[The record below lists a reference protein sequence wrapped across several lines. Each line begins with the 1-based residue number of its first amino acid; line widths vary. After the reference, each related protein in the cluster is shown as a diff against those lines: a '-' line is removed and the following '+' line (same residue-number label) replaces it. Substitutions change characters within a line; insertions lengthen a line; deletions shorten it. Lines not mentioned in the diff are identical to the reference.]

1 MSAHLLDA
9 FVAVLLDAF
18 VAVLVAV
25 LGACSTTPPPE
36 PVSLGTAC
44 VTDEDCGRDGLCRLD
59 GSLGA
64 PDETTCTIA
73 CSDEAPCPE
82 GWACADLD
90 EPVCRCEERRRERC
104 NERDDDCD
112 GAVDEGLGCRPPDA
126 PDPDGCGEA
135 LDCFSVRAAP
145 VEPIDVLF
153 VLDDSGAIASS
164 QNALLSE
171 LPRFIDAISTGDLD
185 GDGVREIPALLGRL
199 HVGVITTDMGTGGF
213 EVATCTGRFGDDG
226 VLLGAGDPSR
236 SGCSPTY
243 PSFFDFGDE
252 PVEPEATE
260 DLACVASVGTAGCGL
275 EQTLEAPLKALTPST
290 SSLRFEADT
299 VGHADG
305 LNAGFLRSRSALL
318 IVILTNEEDCS
329 VADPSLYDPRSL
341 EHDGDLNLRC
351 WRFGAPELGLVHPI
365 ERFVDGLLAT
375 REDPTRLAVSAIVG
389 IPEATSPARGARPD
403 WDAILDHPD
412 MREVLD
418 PAMPSRLRPSC
429 DRTGAAGERAIAH
442 PPRRIVRTLQAL
454 DRAGAHATV
463 QTLCRDDLGT
473 AMDVTLDL
481 LADATSPC
489 FARTVD
495 PTRCTLVETLPPGR
509 TCADVPA
516 RTLREVVADTNGVAR
531 EVCTV
536 APRDDASTEG
546 WEYVPNDPM
555 CSALRPN
562 RIHVSPI
569 SFEGAALR
577 LECAR

>member
-1 MSAHLLDA
+1 MSARLLSA
-9 FVAVLLDAF
+9 FVAA
-18 VAVLVAV
+18 LVAV
-25 LGACSTTPPPE
+25 LGACSTTPPTE
-36 PVSLGTAC
+36 PVPLGTAC

-90 EPVCRCEERRRERC
+90 EPVCRCEVRRRERC

-112 GAVDEGLGCRPPDA
+112 GAVDEGLGCRPPDE
-126 PDPDGCGEA
+126 PDPDGCGGA
-135 LDCFSVRAAP
+135 LDCFSVRSSLLGP
-145 VEPIDVLF
+145 FDVLF
-153 VLDDSGAIASS
+153 VLDDSGGIAAV
-164 QNALLSE
+164 QNAFLAE
-171 LPRFIDAISTGDLD
+171 LPRFVDAMLAGDLD
-185 GDGVREIPALLGRL
+185 GDGAREIPASFGTL
-199 HVGVITTDMGTGGF
+199 HLGVITTDMGTGGF
-213 EVATCTGRFGDDG
+213 EVPTCAGRFGDDG
-226 VLLGAGDPSR
+226 VLLTAGNTYRP
-236 SGCSPTY
+236 GCAATY
-243 PSFFDFGDE
+243 PSFFAFGWSDPHE
-252 PVEPEATE
+252 PQEYD
-260 DLACVASVGTAGCGL
+260 DLGCVAAVGTAGCGF

-290 SSLRFEADT
+290 SSLRFDGDT

-305 LNAGFLRSRSALL
+305 LNAGFIRPSTALL
-318 IVILTNEEDCS
+318 IVILTSEEDCS

-341 EHDGDLNLRC
+341 EYDGNLNLRC
-351 WRFGAPELGLVHPI
+351 WRFGDPELGLVHPI

-412 MREVLD
+412 MQEVLD

-429 DRTGAAGERAIAH
+429 DRTNAAGEREVAY

-454 DRAGAHATV
+454 DQAGAHATV

-473 AMDVTLDL
+473 AVDVTLDL

-489 FARTVD
+489 FARTID

-509 TCADVPA
+509 TCAEVPA
-516 RTLREVVADTNGVAR
+516 RTLREVVTDLDGRAR

-536 APRDDASTEG
+536 APREDESGTG
-546 WEYVPNDPM
+546 WRYVANDTF

-562 RIHVSPI
+562 RVDVSPI

-577 LECAR
+577 VECTR

>member
-1 MSAHLLDA
+1 MSSRLLSA
-9 FVAVLLDAF
+9 FVAA
-18 VAVLVAV
+18 LVAV

-36 PVSLGTAC
+36 PVPLGTAC

-64 PDETTCTIA
+64 PDGTACTIA
-73 CSDEAPCPE
+73 CSDASPCPE
-82 GWACADLD
+82 GWACADTD
-90 EPVCRCEERRRERC
+90 EPVCRCEVRRRERC

-112 GAVDEGLGCRPPDA
+112 GAVDEGLGCRPPDV
-126 PDPDGCGEA
+126 PDPDGCGGA
-135 LDCFSVRAAP
+135 LDCFSVRATP

-164 QNALLSE
+164 QNALLAE
-171 LPRFIDAISTGDLD
+171 LPRFIDAVLTGDLD
-185 GDGVREIPALLGRL
+185 DDGAREIPAFLGRL

-213 EVATCTGRFGDDG
+213 EVPTCTGRFGDDG
-226 VLLGAGDPSR
+226 VLLTSGDPSR
-236 SGCSPTY
+236 PVCARTY
-243 PSFFDFGDE
+243 PSFFDFGSTE
-252 PVEPEATE
+252 PLEPEALE
-260 DLACVASVGTAGCGL
+260 GLGCVASVGTAGCGF

-290 SSLRFEADT
+290 SNLRFEANT

-305 LNAGFLRSRSALL
+305 LNAGFLRARSALL

-341 EHDGDLNLRC
+341 EYDGDLNLRC

-389 IPEATSPARGARPD
+389 IPETTNPARGARPD

-412 MREVLD
+412 MQEVLD

-429 DRTGAAGERAIAH
+429 DRTNEAGERALAFS
-442 PPRRIVRTLQAL
+442 PRRIVRTLQAL

-463 QTLCRDDLGT
+463 QSLCRDDLGT

-489 FARTVD
+489 FARTID

-509 TCADVPA
+509 TCAEVPA
-516 RTLREVVADTNGVAR
+516 RTLREVATDVEGRAR
-531 EVCTV
+531 EVCTI
-536 APRDDASTEG
+536 APREDESGTG
-546 WEYVPNDPM
+546 WRHVANDSF

-562 RIHVSPI
+562 RIDVSPI

-577 LECAR
+577 VECAR